1 MFSLIQK
8 IYDHVTTST
17 DESDQLL
24 AYKRIEIT
32 QFACRLG
39 YEVCVDRSISLFEE
53 WMNTTDPDR
62 TNKYK
67 TTNRKILEINIDR
80 ILKFQ
85 IFFQDPTK

>member
-17 DESDQLL
+17 DDNDQLL

-39 YEVCVDRSISLFEE
+39 YEVCVDRSISLFKE
-53 WMNTTDPDR
+53 WMNTTDPDK

-67 TTNRKILEINIDR
+67 TETK
-80 ILKFQ
+80 KFSKLSS
-85 IFFQDPTK
+85 IEN